1 MQFLRQRPFWKQSLK
16 FIVGFDWTA
25 EMNFIISESFIKFM
39 SVLAGACSRFG
50 SCQSSLL
57 SKCCCSISTGWRQIF
72 AQCIFWVLILFFIKF
87 SQFSQFLL
95 NFARIFW
102 FHSMKPILVWCLK
115 SLLKAD
121 KTNFWISIYFRK
133 YPLCTCFSVKKRGTR
148 GVVLYSKF
156 CLKVMCGRGNIPHW
170 SQSLFEVA
178 FIFLQF

>member
-1 MQFLRQRPFWKQSLK
+1 MYHSKSKRLRVVILYIFFGGWAQIENTFWNYPNFLKKSQFKTLAWFCCDSRNLNKLFSIKFHESQQTNMQFLRQRPFWKQSLK

-87 SQFSQFLL
+87 SQFSQEFFDFTQW
-95 NFARIFW
+95 NQFF
-102 FHSMKPILVWCLK
+102 FDVW
-115 SLLKAD
+115 
-121 KTNFWISIYFRK
+121 N
-133 YPLCTCFSVKKRGTR
+133 
-148 GVVLYSKF
+148 
-156 CLKVMCGRGNIPHW
+156 
-170 SQSLFEVA
+170 LF
-178 FIFLQF
+178 